1 MESLPPTAAS
11 MGAFHLPSAC
21 EQPNATCPTW
31 RDTLLTS
38 DGTIVTLRGAFSHQ
52 AVLYRVA
59 PSSMF
64 RLRIKA
70 SRKNPVSV
78 AGWTRTTSAAA
89 NGSWVEVTRQAVN
102 GEGQHGYGCWF
113 YPILPPFSE
122 GTGIAL
128 NVGRTIAFQ
137 SFSLAAAYFNLTKQK
152 GQLPDKELASKAH
165 DRGYD
170 SVQLLFANARP
181 PELVLSLRCDAPGTE
196 HVALRR
202 DETVGD

>member
-1 MESLPPTAAS
+1 MERSQPCACVTSANPRSNTVCGTKPPPTHHFYIYISMGCPRWCSAVEVARFLESLPPTAAS

-113 YPILPPFSE
+113 S
-122 GTGIAL
+122 TWA
-128 NVGRTIAFQ
+128 
-137 SFSLAAAYFNLTKQK
+137 
-152 GQLPDKELASKAH
+152 GQLPSRA
-165 DRGYD
+165 
-170 SVQLLFANARP
+170 FP
-181 PELVLSLRCDAPGTE
+181 SLRHTS
-196 HVALRR
+196 
-202 DETVGD
+202 T